1 MTGVQALRERLLR
14 KRNVCMAINRMP
26 IVIYRNGRGDGSV
39 ICSDYRIGAQGDEV
53 ICFDPSYDSYAPA
66 IALRGE

>member
-1 MTGVQALRERLLR
+1 MTGVQALREGLLR

-26 IVIYRNGRGDGSV
+26 LAISRDGRGDGGV
-39 ICSDYRIGAQGDEV
+39 IRGDNRIGAQCDEV

-66 IALRGE
+66 IALWGE